1 MTRDRIFA
9 AAADILRREGLA
21 GLSIRN
27 VAKAVN
33 LTPMAIYRHFTDKDD
48 LIDALMLDGFVAWE
62 AIASAIRSKDPM
74 LWLQRLMEA
83 FLNFALSQP
92 HRFDAAFIIP
102 ARGARRYPDDFV
114 AGRSPVLQMAYAR
127 IEQAK
132 AEGKL
137 DDTPTPQIALTLSAL
152 AQGFVSMH
160 RAKRFADER
169 QLCAA
174 YRAAIRRAIS
184 SFATEPST
192 ANEPSARVSRK

>member
-62 AIASAIRSKDPM
+62 AIASAIRTKDPM

-137 DDTPTPQIALTLSAL
+137 GDTPTPQIALTLSAL

-174 YRAAIRRAIS
+174 YRIAIRRAIA
-184 SFATEPST
+184 SFATGPST
-192 ANEPSARVSRK
+192 RVSRK